1 MSSFEEEDFQY
12 KKRALGPFMKRLFGY
27 SLAYPNLYWQMI
39 ISIFVASSAAAAT
52 PLIWL
57 NYIDYW
63 ITPTVENVKEGLAI
77 DWSSFGFYGALFITV
92 YLLDVIG
99 IGIFIRSAGKLEENV
114 IHDLRNAMFRK
125 LQYLSYSF
133 YDRSPIGHLAIRL
146 TSDVDKVSNVISW
159 SLADLMFGIFMI
171 LVSMVMMFYY
181 NWQLA
186 LIVLLT
192 VPILLVLSIRV
203 RVMLI
208 SYARRARRTYS
219 QMAAYLTEHIN
230 GLEVNKTT
238 VQEQRAA
245 QNFQKV
251 TERLRFASYKSAFY
265 SSMYNPI
272 VVITG
277 SIATGLVIYLGG
289 HLALAEAG
297 GITVG
302 ILAAF
307 FGYSR
312 LIFEPIF
319 DIARYYATAQ
329 DSLSAGERIFSLI
342 DEPLEIYDRSDV
354 DLMPQ
359 IKGNITFDQVSFK
372 YATGPY
378 VLQDFSLEV
387 PAGQSLAI
395 VGATGSGKTTISN
408 LICRFYE
415 PTAGA
420 ILIDGHDYM
429 EKKLHSFRKQ
439 LGIILQTPHLFSGSL
454 RDNLK
459 YGNLSATDEEIIY
472 ALETIGANDFI
483 DQLDDPVGEE
493 GRQLSAGE
501 KQLISFARA
510 ILKDPRI
517 LIMDEAT
524 SSIDTLAELKI
535 QKGIPQLIKGRTSII
550 IAHRLSTIRN
560 CDRILVLSKGKIIE
574 DGHHDELIQLK
585 GHYFT
590 LYTKQARQMTTN

>member
-1 MSSFEEEDFQY
+1 MSFEEEDFTY
-12 KKRALGPFMKRLFGY
+12 KKRALWPFMKRLFSY
-27 SLAYPNLYWQMI
+27 SLKYPKLYWQMV
-39 ISIFVASSAAAAT
+39 ISVFITAFADAAA

-63 ITPTVENVKEGLAI
+63 ITPSLTSIQSGAEA
-77 DWSSFGFYGALFITV
+77 DWQTFMLYGALFIG
-92 YLLDVIG
+92 LFFIQVIA
-99 IGIFIRSAGKLEENV
+99 IGIFVKSAGTLGEYV
-114 IHDLRNAMFRK
+114 IHDLRNVMFER

-146 TSDVDKVSNVISW
+146 TSDADKVSDVISW
-159 SLADLMFGIFMI
+159 SLIDLMLGVFMI
-171 LVSMVMMFYY
+171 MVSLGMMFFY
-181 NWQLA
+181 NWQLT
-186 LIVLLT
+186 LIVMFSI
-192 VPILLVLSIRV
+192 PILLFLAIRV

-208 SYARRARRTYS
+208 AYARRARKTYS
-219 QMAAYLTEHIN
+219 QMASYLTEHIN

-238 VQEQRAA
+238 VQEEESTR
-245 QNFQKV
+245 NFQTV
-251 TERLRFASYKSAFY
+251 TEKLRYASYKSSYY

-272 VVITG
+272 VVVTG
-277 SIATGLVIYLGG
+277 SISAGLVIYFGG
-289 HLALAEAG
+289 HLSLLETG

-302 ILAAF
+302 VLAAF
-307 FGYSR
+307 FGYAR

-319 DIARYYATAQ
+319 DITRYYATAQ

-342 DEPLEIYDRSDV
+342 DAPLDIYDRPGVTD
-354 DLMPQ
+354 MPEIQ
-359 IKGNITFDQVSFK
+359 GNITFDQVDFK
-372 YATGPY
+372 YPTGPY
-378 VLQDFSLEV
+378 VLKDFHLDIPS
-387 PAGQSLAI
+387 GQSLAI

-415 PTAGA
+415 PTAGR
-420 ILIDGHDYM
+420 ILIDGHHYM
-429 EKKLHSFRKQ
+429 EKNLHSFRKQ

-459 YGNLSATDEEIIY
+459 YGKLDATDEEIIHS
-472 ALETIGANDFI
+472 LKVIGANDFV
-483 DQLDDPVGEE
+483 DKLDEPVGEE

-510 ILKDPRI
+510 MLKDPRI

-535 QKGIPQLIKGRTSII
+535 QAGIPKLIRGRTSII

-560 CDRILVLSKGKIIE
+560 CDRILVLSRGKIME
-574 DGHHDELIQLK
+574 DGTHDELIALR
-585 GHYFT
+585 GHYYT
-590 LYTKQARQMTTN
+590 LYTKQAREPKMN